1 MKKKVTGLLKF
12 GLFLGIGLLITW
24 LSLRNL
30 TSDDRADLMSSF
42 AEVKVLW
49 IMAVLV
55 IGIFSHLFRAW
66 RWQMLLEPVA
76 EKPSLRNTFLA
87 VMTGYFANLAFPRL
101 GELTRCGVLH
111 TTNHIPVNKSLGTVI
126 TERGIDLVLFFLLFL
141 LLVITQYRV
150 LVDYLE
156 TNVLTGFESKVTSL
170 GANTVLLIVAATGV
184 IMAILMIRIVMR
196 SKPEN
201 KFLYK
206 MRTLFLGFR
215 DGVASIGQ
223 IRRPWLFVVHSLM
236 IWFCYFLMTWLCFK
250 ALGAT
255 STLGTGAG
263 LAVLMLGAVGI
274 MITPGGIGLY
284 PLIVRDTLL
293 LYGITATT
301 GFAMGWILWTSQ
313 TATIILTGIGSLI
326 WLSTLRRRA
335 NEKPQA

>member
-1 MKKKVTGLLKF
+1 LKKKIIGLLKF

-30 TSDDRADLMSSF
+30 TAEDRTDLMASF
-42 AEVKVLW
+42 REVNLFWIVMVL
-49 IMAVLV
+49 I

-76 EKPSLRNTFLA
+76 GKPSLRNTFLA

-101 GELTRCGVLH
+101 GEDTRCGVLH

-126 TERGIDLVLFFLLFL
+126 TERGIDLLLFIVLFLA
-141 LLVITQYRV
+141 LVVTQYGL

-156 TNVLTGFESKVTSL
+156 ANVLAGFESKASSL
-170 GANTVLLIVAATGV
+170 GANTVMLLVAGIGALVVAVLIWIIMRATPN
-184 IMAILMIRIVMR
+184 R
-196 SKPEN
+196 

-206 MRTLFLGFR
+206 LRTVMFGFR
-215 DGVASIGQ
+215 DGVISIAQ
-223 IRRPWLFVVHSLM
+223 IRRPWLFVFHSLM
-236 IWFCYFLMTWLCFK
+236 IWFCYYLMTWLCFK
-250 ALGAT
+250 ALDAT
-255 STLGTGAG
+255 AMLSTGAG

-284 PLIVRDTLL
+284 PLIVRDTLV
-293 LYGITATT
+293 LYGVATTT

-313 TATIILTGIGSLI
+313 TATIIITGIGSLI
-326 WLSTLRRRA
+326 WLSTLRRKA
-335 NEKPQA
+335 TEKQQA